1 MVLKEFNLKVKPNDK
16 IGIVGESGSGKSTLI
31 QLLMRIYPPVEG
43 SILID
48 GKNINDY
55 DLYHLRRQMGVVS
68 QEPTMFLGTVR
79 ENIIYNK
86 EVDH

>member
-1 MVLKEFNLKVKPNDK
+1 
-16 IGIVGESGSGKSTLI
+16 
-31 QLLMRIYPPVEG
+31 MRIYPPVEG
-43 SILID
+43 NILID
-48 GKNINDY
+48 GKNINEY